1 MSTIMNSA
9 EQNSVDIGQ
18 ALLAEQQQHLSAIE
32 QGARRADVSHGLRLE
47 IRGPLQVA
55 RLQQALDSLASRH
68 PLLTSGFVSVPG
80 YHGLRQVQG
89 AAARAVELTVHDEIA
104 DATVV
109 ELRADA
115 WQQQPASLADAG
127 LQALLQRC
135 TAEHWQLRLSLAAHL
150 GDVGSLKLLAEELRA
165 AYANGPLALDEDA
178 GQFSQYLDWR
188 SEVLFDEDA
197 ETARQYWQQHVLVDG
212 AVPAAPE
219 MPYRLTQVASGEA
232 TALRVDLSAGVSA
245 ALVALAEQRGIS
257 VDRLLQGAWWALL
270 ARISGREVFAVGWR
284 HDARRDY
291 EFFAE
296 SAGLFEKTLPLVL
309 HVATDQAFG
318 QWLNGLNDSLEQ
330 HATWQEYWSAQ
341 AYPELASPAYGFA
354 LRQALTVEEGTGLL
368 WSAQGVSQG
377 RAAFELLLEVEQATD
392 GAVQAL
398 NLQYD
403 AGRYS
408 VQAAQALLEQYQT
421 LLQHLPRQ
429 IDLPIAELDLLSE
442 SALARLLA
450 FNPTGELADS
460 PLLPQR
466 IADWARRTP
475 DALAL
480 VDGAQSLNYA
490 ELDLRAAQLAAQLA
504 QSGVAAGSIVG
515 LALPRSAA
523 LIVAMLASW
532 KVGAAYV
539 PLDPQWPPARQA
551 QVLEQAGA
559 VLLLA
564 DDHALPEGFGEA
576 IQVLGVEQAIADG
589 AALPA
594 LTPFA
599 SQGRDVAYLLFTS
612 GSTGVPKGVVIEQ
625 RHLLNYTAG
634 VSQTLALQDCRH
646 FALSSTVAADLGNT
660 TLFGALFNG
669 AALHVADEA
678 TMQDPQA
685 FAAFVREQSI
695 DCLKIVP
702 SHLAALLDSPNAALP
717 NTVIL
722 GGEAPA
728 PSLIQ
733 RLREVNRQSRVFNH
747 YGPTETTVGV
757 LVHEIT
763 TEQAHGVPLTQVL
776 PGNEVYVL
784 NERLQL
790 VAPGE
795 LGELYIGGRQVC
807 RGYLNAGR
815 EAFVDSPFQAD
826 ERLYRTGDL
835 ARYRLQGGVQL
846 QGRRDDQVK
855 IRGFRI
861 ELAEIEAQL
870 AALTDISEAVVVL
883 NESAEVQGFVVAR
896 QGALV
901 SAQELKAELALRL
914 PAVMQP
920 RSIQVLPAMPRLPN
934 GKADRKA
941 LRGYQVAAPL
951 QDYVAPRD
959 ALEELLATRMAQLL
973 GIERL
978 SVTQDF
984 FAAGGH
990 SLLVIKLVAGI
1001 RKLLQC
1007 DIHPGVVFDHPS
1019 PAALAQVLR
1028 AQEGTAGQLEKLA
1041 NARLR
1046 LDAMTPEQKA
1056 ALLEKARAQN

>member
-1 MSTIMNSA
+1 MSTTINTA
-9 EQNSVDIGQ
+9 EHNSVDVGQ

-32 QGARRADVSHGLRLE
+32 QGARRADVSHGLLLE

-55 RLQQALDSLASRH
+55 RLQQALDSLVPRH
-68 PLLTSGFVSVPG
+68 PLLTSSFVSVPG

-89 AAARAVELTVHDEIA
+89 VAARAVTLTVHDDIA
-104 DATVV
+104 EAAVV

-115 WQQQPASLADAG
+115 WQQQPAGLTDAG
-127 LQALLQRC
+127 LQVLLQRSE
-135 TAEHWQLRLSLAAHL
+135 AEHWHLQLSLAAHL
-150 GDVGSLKLLAEELRA
+150 GDVGSLGLLADELVA
-165 AYANGPLALDEDA
+165 AYQHGPLALDEDA

-212 AVPAAPE
+212 AVPGAPDL
-219 MPYRLTQVASGEA
+219 PYRLQEASNGEVA
-232 TALRVDLSAGVSA
+232 ALRVALDVGVGTALNTLA
-245 ALVALAEQRGIS
+245 AQRGIA

-270 ARISGREVFAVGWR
+270 ARISGREAFAVGWR

-309 HVATDQAFG
+309 HFAPDQTFG

-330 HATWQEYWSAQ
+330 HAAWQEYWSAQ

-354 LRQALTVEEGTGLL
+354 LRQEWTAQEGAGLS
-368 WSAQGVSQG
+368 WSAQPVSQG
-377 RAAFELLLEVEQATD
+377 RAAFELLFEVEQAAD
-392 GAVQAL
+392 GTTQAL
-398 NLQYD
+398 TLHFA

-408 VQAAQALLEQYQT
+408 VQAAQALLKHYQT
-421 LLQHLPRQ
+421 LLQHLPQQ
-429 IDLPIAELDLLSE
+429 IDLPMAELELLSE
-442 SALARLLA
+442 SARARLLA
-450 FNPTGELADS
+450 FNPSAEVVEG

-466 IADWARRTP
+466 IADWARSTP

-480 VDGAQSLNYA
+480 VDGAQSLTYA
-490 ELDLRAAQLAAQLA
+490 ELDLRATQLAAQLA

-515 LALPRSAA
+515 LALPRSAT

-539 PLDPQWPPARQA
+539 PLDPQWPQARQA
-551 QVLEQAGA
+551 QMLEQAGA

-564 DDHALPEGFGEA
+564 DDRALPEGFGEA
-576 IQVLGVEQAIADG
+576 VQVLGVEQAIADG

-594 LTPFA
+594 RPA
-599 SQGRDVAYLLFTS
+599 HQGQPNDVAYLLFTS

-634 VSQTLALQDCRH
+634 VSQTLDLQGCRH

-685 FAAFVREQSI
+685 FAAFIREQGI

-702 SHLAALLDSPNAALP
+702 SHLAALLDSPQALLP

-728 PSLIQ
+728 PALIQ
-733 RLREVNRQSRVFNH
+733 RIREINSHSRVFNH

-757 LVHEIT
+757 LVHAIT
-763 TEQAHGVPLTQVL
+763 TDPAQGVPLTQVL
-776 PGNEVYVL
+776 PGNQVYVL

-815 EAFVDSPFQAD
+815 EAFVDSPFQAG

-855 IRGFRI
+855 VRGFRI

-870 AALTDISEAVVVL
+870 AALADVSEAVVVL
-883 NESAEVQGFVVAR
+883 NESGEVQGFVVAR
-896 QGALV
+896 SGAALD
-901 SAQELKAELALRL
+901 AAELKAQLALRL

-920 RSIQVLPAMPRLPN
+920 RGIQLLSGLPRLPN
-934 GKADRKA
+934 GKVDRKA
-941 LRGYQVAAPL
+941 LRGYQMAATLEDFVEPN
-951 QDYVAPRD
+951 D
-959 ALEELLATRMAQLL
+959 ALEALLAGRMAQLL

-978 SVTQDF
+978 SATQDF

-1028 AQEGTAGQLEKLA
+1028 AQEGTVGQLEKLA

-1056 ALLEKARAQN
+1056 ALLEKARAQG